1 MDKPS
6 NAPSKLSSP
15 CAQAS
20 SSPAGTCID
29 IVDLFGSDDEET
41 VAMEPVVAPRTVAT
55 PVLPQPG
62 EPNQNP
68 TQHLRAVSP
77 DSTKGRAEETIP
89 VERIYVG
96 MHGYSGTAT
105 NPLYVR
111 VDREVD
117 RCFVL
122 RLSDPFGVWD
132 ETEDRTDQEQ
142 QVVIEKVPFKE
153 VAKIL

>member
-6 NAPSKLSSP
+6 NAPSKLSIP
-15 CAQAS
+15 CAQAR

-41 VAMEPVVAPRTVAT
+41 AAMEPVTSIRKVAT
-55 PVLPQPG
+55 PSFPRQG
-62 EPNQNP
+62 DTNQNS
-68 TQHLRAVSP
+68 TLRLPAVSP
-77 DSTKGRAEETIP
+77 DSTTGRAEETIP

-111 VDREVD
+111 VDRKVD

-132 ETEDRTDQEQ
+132 ETEDSTDPGQ

-153 VAKIL
+153 IAKIL